1 MTNYNAA
8 IGRWLADK
16 RKAAGMS
23 QKDIAALGVSIANVS
38 RWEAGKRTIYADTL
52 IEYCRAVGADLRLL
66 VDDLEKEPYASLQR

>member
-1 MTNYNAA
+1 MKDYNAA

-23 QKDIAALGVSIANVS
+23 QKDVAGALGVSIAHVS

-52 IEYCRAVGADLRLL
+52 IHYCAAVGADPRLL
-66 VDDLEKEPYASLQR
+66 LDDLEKEPYASL

>member
-1 MTNYNAA
+1 MKDYNVA

-16 RKAAGMS
+16 RKGAGMS
-23 QKDIAALGVSIANVS
+23 QKDVAAALNVSIANIS

-66 VDDLEKEPYASLQR
+66 VDDLEKDPYASL